1 MRKFYLLLFALLV
14 GLLALARPG
23 FSADAAAIEKATLM
37 PAEVKVG
44 EQFRLVI
51 DYRLPPGVKLDRS
64 ATLKNYAAFNVSAVD
79 EQPGRLTLTMLNDR
93 LQGYALPVRLNYAG
107 KASGALQAGER
118 RLKVA
123 ARQNLKDL
131 KPIKDILPTR
141 PWLKILLGLLLVAGL
156 GLLGWL
162 AWRLYNR
169 LRKPPYAPVE
179 APARR
184 ALRRLSEIE
193 PLFKRDQKLY
203 YFEFTAVVREY
214 LGHVRG
220 LPAAEMT
227 SEELK
232 RALTTDEDR
241 LIVRVL
247 AAADLIK
254 FADAAAASERQA
266 EELKLIRA
274 YIDATAPGE
283 VK

>member
-1 MRKFYLLLFALLV
+1 MRKFYLLLFVLLV
-14 GLLALARPG
+14 GLLALTRTG
-23 FSADAAAIEKATLM
+23 FSADAAAIEKAALK
-37 PAEVKVG
+37 PASVKVG
-44 EQFRLVI
+44 EQFCLVI
-51 DYRLPPGVKLDRS
+51 DYRLPAGAKLDRS
-64 ATLKNYAAFNVSAVD
+64 ATLKNYAGFNVSAVD
-79 EQPGRLTLTMLNDR
+79 DAPGRLTLSMLNDR
-93 LQGYALPVRLNYAG
+93 LQGYALPVRLSYAG
-107 KASGALQAGER
+107 KASGELKAGDL

-123 ARQNLKDL
+123 PRQNLKEL

-141 PWLKILLGLLLVAGL
+141 PWIKILLGLVLVAGL

-169 LRKPPYAPVE
+169 LRKPPYVPVE
-179 APARR
+179 APARK
-184 ALRRLSEIE
+184 ALRRLNEIE
-193 PLFKRDQKLY
+193 PIFKSDQKLY

-220 LPAAEMT
+220 LPAVEMT

-232 RALTTDEDR
+232 RVLTTDEDR
-241 LIVRVL
+241 LIVKVL

-254 FADAAAASERQA
+254 FADATAAPERQA